1 MDAATTVLLS
11 LGLAADA
18 FAVSISSGL
27 AIKHM
32 KVNKALKIALFFGGF
47 QALMPLIG
55 WFAGLSLSFWI
66 TPIDHWIAFGLLS
79 FIGGKMIYES
89 LQTEECEK
97 KFNPLDTGTLITLS
111 VATSLD
117 ALAVGIGLALLK
129 TAIAP
134 VVSAIGFITFFVV
147 FAGVFIGNKCGDLF
161 GNKIEFLGGLILIA
175 IGSNI
180 LWSHLTE
187 ASLVMGNG

>member
-1 MDAATTVLLS
+1 MDAATTVFLS

-18 FAVSISSGL
+18 FAVAVSSGL

-55 WFAGLSLSFWI
+55 WLFGLTFSFLI

-89 LQTEECEK
+89 LQSEECQK
-97 KFNPLDTGTLITLS
+97 KFNPLDTGTLIALS
-111 VATSLD
+111 VATSID
-117 ALAVGIGLALLK
+117 ALAVGIGFAVLK
-129 TAIAP
+129 TSIGP

-147 FAGVFIGNKCGDLF
+147 FAGVFIGHKCGNLF
-161 GNKIEFLGGLILIA
+161 GKKIEFLGGGILIA

-180 LWSHLTE
+180 LWSHLT
-187 ASLVMGNG
+187 AAPTVIS

>member
-1 MDAATTVLLS
+1 MDAATTILLS

-18 FAVSISSGL
+18 FAVAVSSGL

-47 QALMPLIG
+47 QALMPVIG
-55 WFAGLSLSFWI
+55 WFFGLSFSFLI

-79 FIGGKMIYES
+79 FIGGRMIYES
-89 LQTEECEK
+89 LQTEECDK

-111 VATSLD
+111 VATSID
-117 ALAVGIGLALLK
+117 ALAVGIGFAVLK
-129 TAIAP
+129 TSIGP
-134 VVSAIGFITFFVV
+134 VVSTIGFITFFVV
-147 FAGVFIGNKCGDLF
+147 FAGVFIGHKCGNLF
-161 GNKIEFLGGLILIA
+161 GNKIEFLGGVILIA

-180 LWSHLTE
+180 LFSHLTE
-187 ASLVMGNG
+187 ASAVISNG

>member
-1 MDAATTVLLS
+1 MDATTTILLS
-11 LGLAADA
+11 FGLAADA

-55 WFAGLSLSFWI
+55 WLAGLSFSFWI

-89 LQTEECEK
+89 LQTEECAK

-117 ALAVGIGLALLK
+117 ALAVGIGFAVLK
-129 TAIAP
+129 TSIGP
-134 VVSAIGFITFFVV
+134 VLSAIGCMNCFGVV
-147 FAGVFIGNKCGDLF
+147 AGVFLGCRGGNLF

-180 LWSHLTE
+180 LWSHL
-187 ASLVMGNG
+187 

>member
-1 MDAATTVLLS
+1 MDAATTVFLS
-11 LGLAADA
+11 IGLAADA
-18 FAVSISSGL
+18 FAVAVSSGL

-55 WFAGLSLSFWI
+55 WFVGLSFSSLI
-66 TPIDHWIAFGLLS
+66 APIDHWIAFGLLS

-89 LQTEECEK
+89 LQSEECQK

-111 VATSLD
+111 VATSID
-117 ALAVGIGLALLK
+117 ALAVGIGFAVLK
-129 TAIAP
+129 TSIGP

-147 FAGVFIGNKCGDLF
+147 FAGVFIGHKCGNLF
-161 GNKIEFLGGLILIA
+161 GNKIELIGGGILIA

-180 LWSHLTE
+180 LWSHLT
-187 ASLVMGNG
+187 AVSVVIS

>member
-32 KVNKALKIALFFGGF
+32 KVNKALKIALFFGTF
-47 QALMPLIG
+47 QAMMPLIG
-55 WFAGLSLSFWI
+55 WSAGLSFRFLI
-66 TPIDHWIAFGLLS
+66 APIDHWIAFGLLS

-89 LQTEECEK
+89 LQSEECAK

-117 ALAVGIGLALLK
+117 ALAVGIGFAVLK
-129 TAIAP
+129 TSIGP
-134 VVSAIGFITFFVV
+134 VVSAIGFITFLVV
-147 FAGVFIGNKCGDLF
+147 FAGVFIGHKCGNLF
-161 GNKIEFLGGLILIA
+161 GNKIELIGGGILIA
-175 IGSNI
+175 IGSKI
-180 LWSHLTE
+180 LLSHL
-187 ASLVMGNG
+187 

>member
-18 FAVSISSGL
+18 FAVAVSSGL

-47 QALMPLIG
+47 QALMPVIGWLIG
-55 WFAGLSLSFWI
+55 LSFSFLI

-79 FIGGKMIYES
+79 FIGGRMIYES
-89 LQTEECEK
+89 LQSEECEK

-111 VATSLD
+111 VATSID
-117 ALAVGIGLALLK
+117 ALAVGLGFAVLK
-129 TAIAP
+129 DSIAPAVTAIG
-134 VVSAIGFITFFVV
+134 VITFFLA
-147 FAGVFIGNKCGDLF
+147 FAGVFIGHKFGNLF
-161 GNKIEFLGGLILIA
+161 ANKIEILGGAILIF
-175 IGSNI
+175 IGSRI
-180 LWSHLTE
+180 LFMHLTE
-187 ASLVMGNG
+187 VPLVMGN

>member
-1 MDAATTVLLS
+1 MDAVTTVLLAF
-11 LGLAADA
+11 GLSADT

-32 KVNKALKIALFFGGF
+32 KFNKALKIALFFGGF

-55 WFAGLSLSFWI
+55 WFAGLSLRFFL

-89 LQTEECEK
+89 LQNEECKK

-117 ALAVGIGLALLK
+117 ALAAGIGFAVLK
-129 TAIAP
+129 ISIGP
-134 VVSAIGFITFFVV
+134 VVTTIGFITFFVV
-147 FAGVFIGNKCGDLF
+147 LAGVFIGHKCGDLF
-161 GNKIEFLGGLILIA
+161 GNKIEFLGGVILIA
-175 IGSNI
+175 IGSHI
-180 LWSHLTE
+180 LLSHLTE
-187 ASLVMGNG
+187 ASAVNLF

>member
-1 MDAATTVLLS
+1 MDAATTILLS

-18 FAVSISSGL
+18 FAVAVSSGL

-47 QALMPLIG
+47 QAFMPVIG
-55 WFAGLSLSFWI
+55 WFFGLSFSSLI

-79 FIGGKMIYES
+79 FIGGRMIYES

-111 VATSLD
+111 VATSID
-117 ALAVGIGLALLK
+117 ALAVGIGFAVLK
-129 TAIAP
+129 TSIGP
-134 VVSAIGFITFFVV
+134 VASAIGFITFFVV
-147 FAGVFIGNKCGDLF
+147 FAGVFIGHKCGNLF
-161 GNKIEFLGGLILIA
+161 GKKIELLGGVILIA

-180 LWSHLTE
+180 LFSHLTE
-187 ASLVMGNG
+187 ASAVISH